1 MKSDSG
7 YNGNLYNTIE
17 LNKELF
23 EETLNQYSSEEFESS
38 DFDLLAY
45 LAENDENLLIMNHNG
60 TINNFVNSLI
70 NTNLRNS
77 LMNSD
82 ELKGFMISLDEGFN
96 YKIIPIDNENVAVF
110 KINSKPDTE
119 NLLVEDYKKTEQTR
133 LQNTQMTLF
142 LEDQKESANITDNR
156 KNSIF

>member
-1 MKSDSG
+1 
-7 YNGNLYNTIE
+7 
-17 LNKELF
+17 
-23 EETLNQYSSEEFESS
+23 
-38 DFDLLAY
+38 
-45 LAENDENLLIMNHNG
+45 MNHNG

-119 NLLVEDYKKTEQTR
+119 NLLVEDYKKTEQIR